1 MTSGNMSVK
10 NMILGGT
17 AGAGLCVASPSL
29 AGAMLGVGSLGP
41 IPGGAFA
48 CAQGPALATSSWM
61 ALAQSF
67 IMVNTV
73 PGNVIAASAAAGAFL
88 CSKL

>member
-1 MTSGNMSVK
+1 MTSANMSVK

-17 AGAGLCVASPSL
+17 VGAGLSVASPSL

-41 IPGGAFA
+41 ISGGVFA

-67 IMVNTV
+67 IMVNAV
-73 PGNVIAASAAAGAFL
+73 SGNVIAASAAAGAFL

>member
-1 MTSGNMSVK
+1 MQFWWGFIFFCYKPFETKPLMTSGNMSVK

-41 IPGGAFA
+41 ISGGTAITV
-48 CAQGPALATSSWM
+48 CCTHALGYHGR
-61 ALAQSF
+61 Q
-67 IMVNTV
+67 
-73 PGNVIAASAAAGAFL
+73 
-88 CSKL
+88 